1 MWRAEFLAIEVHRS
15 DKDFSVISKIQNEI
29 SAETIRVRKAVD
41 EANFRQ
47 AKNTRQS
54 EVRSKVHA
62 EVQRLLKASGLP
74 VTLPPF
80 EPSYSTRSAQDET
93 TALPVSSKS
102 PTD

>member
-1 MWRAEFLAIEVHRS
+1 MAIETHRS
-15 DKDFSVISKIQNEI
+15 DKDFSVIAKIQNEI
-29 SAETIRVRKAVD
+29 SAETIRVRKSVD

-47 AKNTRQS
+47 AKNGRQA
-54 EVRSKVHA
+54 EVRSRVHA

-80 EPSYSTRSAQDET
+80 DESYSTRAAQDET
-93 TALPVSSKS
+93 IALPVSSKS